1 MTVGEDPAQQLCFTA
16 RALAQTHPLSPAV
29 YDYRRAFVTEEVSR
43 QPNKDFV
50 DWSSNCLL
58 VGYCLRRAEENEKGV
73 AVDVTR
79 LDHEALRMR
88 ATAIASDIVG
98 GVDSHFVGDV
108 SVVIA
113 ALDRLISTEL
123 EKRWETAKDYA
134 STQEWELVEEYLSWS
149 VVHGYCLRVAET
161 TQGA

>member
-1 MTVGEDPAQQLCFTA
+1 MTIGENLVQQLCFTA

-29 YDYRRAFVTEEVSR
+29 YDYRRAFVKAEGSR

-58 VGYCLRRAEENEKGV
+58 VGYCLRRAEENDKGTS
-73 AVDVTR
+73 VDVAH
-79 LDHEALRMR
+79 LNHKALSER
-88 ATAIASDIVG
+88 ANVVAAEISA
-98 GVDSHFVGDV
+98 GVDRHFIGDV

-134 STQEWELVEEYLSWS
+134 STQDWELVEEYLAWS
-149 VVHGYCLRVAET
+149 VLHGYCLRVAET
-161 TQGA
+161 TEGA

>member
-1 MTVGEDPAQQLCFTA
+1 MTVGEDPVQQLCFTA

-29 YDYRRAFVTEEVSR
+29 YDYRRAFVKAEGSR

-58 VGYCLRRAEENEKGV
+58 VGYCLRRAEENDKGTS
-73 AVDVTR
+73 VDVVQ
-79 LDHEALRMR
+79 LKHEALSER
-88 ATAIASDIVG
+88 ANVVAAEISA
-98 GVDSHFVGDV
+98 GVDRHFISDV

-134 STQEWELVEEYLSWS
+134 TPQDWELVEEYLAWS
-149 VVHGYCLRVAET
+149 VLHGYCLRVAEST
-161 TQGA
+161 DGA

>member
-1 MTVGEDPAQQLCFTA
+1 MTVGEDSVQRLCFTA

-29 YDYRRAFVTEEVSR
+29 YDYRRDFVTAEGLR

-58 VGYCLRRAEENEKGV
+58 VGYCLRRAEEKEHGAIVGV
-73 AVDVTR
+73 VR
-79 LDHEALRMR
+79 LNHKALRER
-88 ATAIASDIVG
+88 ANAVAAEISD
-98 GVDSHFVGDV
+98 GVDYHFIGEVGA
-108 SVVIA
+108 VIS

-134 STQEWELVEEYLSWS
+134 TTQDWELVEEYLSWS
-149 VVHGYCLRVAET
+149 VLHGYCLRVAET
-161 TQGA
+161 AEGA